1 MRAISPET
9 VTGLIFAGGRATR
22 MGGINKALVE
32 FEGRALLSHVVNCLQ
47 PQTAG
52 MVLSANRDAEEL
64 LRLVPGSHV
73 IPDLSEDRPGPL
85 AALESAAKSALIQTE
100 WVLTAPC
107 DAPLLPKNLV
117 AVFANAQA
125 KAREAGS
132 DPDAF
137 VACAGGYFQSAVACV
152 RTRRLQEAGAFLA
165 KGEHR
170 LRRFYEALGCVPV
183 AFPEERAFTNF
194 NTLEEIKAAESGT

>member
-1 MRAISPET
+1 MCAISPET

-22 MGGINKALVE
+22 MGGVNKALVA
-32 FEGRALLSHVVNCLQ
+32 FEGQALLSHVVGCIK
-47 PQTAG
+47 PQTSAL
-52 MVLSANRDAEEL
+52 VLSANRDAEAL
-64 LRLVPGSHV
+64 LRLVPGSLV
-73 IPDLSEDRPGPL
+73 IPDLSQDRPGPL
-85 AALESAAKSALIQTE
+85 AALESASASERIQTE

-117 AVFANAQA
+117 EIFA
-125 KAREAGS
+125 KAQTKAYEEGS

-152 RTRRLQEAGAFLA
+152 RTRRLKEASALLA

-183 AFPEERAFTNF
+183 AFPEEQAFTNF
-194 NTLEEIKAAESGT
+194 NTIEEIQTVEKKL